1 MSGAIEQTNAEKRP
15 VVLALDT
22 STATMAMAIVQ
33 GTEVLG
39 EAHSLAER
47 NHSVEVVSKLKGLL
61 ASRGLTQQEL
71 GGIAVGK
78 GPGSY
83 TGMRIGVTVAKTLA
97 WAWQLPLVGV
107 SSLEALAFGQ
117 MNGKCSA
124 AIGADEASVDEQWF
138 VPIMDARRGQV
149 YTAAFVSNGKAD
161 WQRMADDGIRL
172 MNSWADRLHTLAAEH
187 RSGAQ
192 SSQAGSLSITIGG
205 DVQVHEAELIRL
217 RELCAGIGV
226 QVDYAQ
232 ALMEGRSVALL
243 GAARIARGEQEDV
256 HAFVPNYTQL
266 TEAEVKLREKQQA
279 ERESQ

>member
-1 MSGAIEQTNAEKRP
+1 MSGTTGQASAAQQPI
-15 VVLALDT
+15 VLALDT

-33 GTEVLG
+33 GNEVLG
-39 EAHSLAER
+39 EVHSLAER
-47 NHSVEVVSKLKGLL
+47 NHSVEVVSKIKGLL
-61 ASRGLTQQEL
+61 ASRELTQQEL
-71 GGIAVGK
+71 GGIAVGR

-97 WAWQLPLVGV
+97 WAWRLPLVGV

-117 MNGKCSA
+117 MNGKCSGT
-124 AIGADEASVDEQWF
+124 IGADADAGLAHEQWF

-149 YTAAFVSNGKAD
+149 YTAAFISNGDVA

-172 MNSWADRLHTLAAEH
+172 MNGWADQLYALASEH
-187 RSGAQ
+187 RSAEP
-192 SSQAGSLSITIGG
+192 SSLSIMIGG
-205 DVQVHEAELIRL
+205 DVQIHEAELVRL
-217 RELCAGIGV
+217 SELCAGIGV
-226 QVDYAQ
+226 QVDYAN

-243 GAARIARGEQEDV
+243 GAARIAGGEHEEV
-256 HAFVPNYTQL
+256 HTFVPNYTQL